1 LKDKISL
8 LCMLF
13 NTLNKLRAMQER
25 SYNADNCIDNPKSV
39 FAVLTIKEKDYLK
52 QNYTC
57 AFYKKGEIIFKEG
70 DKPIGLMSLSEGK
83 VKVFKEGVG
92 GREQIVRMAKP
103 TGFVGYRA
111 LFAEEN
117 HTATAVAIEDTV
129 ACIIDKDCLYKVM
142 RSNPELSISIVKSF
156 ATELGFSNDRT
167 VTLTQKHIRGRLAE
181 SLIFLKDTY
190 EYEDD
195 GKTIKIYL
203 SREDVA
209 NLSNMTTSN
218 AIRTLS
224 TFAQE
229 KVISIDGRKIRIL
242 DLPKLERISEL
253 G

>member
-1 LKDKISL
+1 
-8 LCMLF
+8 MH
-13 NTLNKLRAMQER
+13 ER
-25 SYNADNCIDNPKSV
+25 NYNADDCIDNPKSV
-39 FAVLTIKEKDYLK
+39 FTVLTPKEKEFLK

-70 DKPIGLMSLSEGK
+70 DKPMGLMILAEGK
-83 VKVFKEGVG
+83 AKIFKEGVG

-103 TGFVGYRA
+103 VGFIGYRA

-117 HTATAVAIEDTV
+117 HTATAVAIEDCV
-129 ACIIDKDCLYKVM
+129 SCIVDKESVYRVI
-142 RSNPELSISIVKSF
+142 RSNAELSMSIIASF
-156 ATELGFSNDRT
+156 ASELGFSHDRT

-181 SLIFLKDTY
+181 SLIFLKNTY
-190 EYEDD
+190 GYEDD
-195 GKTIKIYL
+195 GLTIKIYL

-229 KVISIDGRKIRIL
+229 GVISIDGRKIRIL
-242 DLPKLERISEL
+242 DLHKLERISDL

>member
-1 LKDKISL
+1 
-8 LCMLF
+8 
-13 NTLNKLRAMQER
+13 MQER
-25 SYNADNCIDNPKSV
+25 NYNADDCIDNPKSV
-39 FAVLTIKEKDYLK
+39 FTVLTPKEKEFLK

-70 DKPIGLMSLSEGK
+70 DKPMGLMILAEGK
-83 VKVFKEGVG
+83 VKIFKEGVG

-103 TGFVGYRA
+103 IGFIGYRA

-117 HTATAVAIEDTV
+117 HTATAVAIEDCV
-129 ACIIDKDCLYKVM
+129 SCIVDKESVYRVI
-142 RSNPELSISIVKSF
+142 RSNAELSMSIIQSF
-156 ATELGFSNDRT
+156 ATELGFSHART

-181 SLIFLKDTY
+181 SLIFLKNTY
-190 EYEDD
+190 GYEDD

-229 KVISIDGRKIRIL
+229 GVISIDGRKIRIL
-242 DLPKLERISEL
+242 DLHKLERISDL

>member
-1 LKDKISL
+1 
-8 LCMLF
+8 
-13 NTLNKLRAMQER
+13 MQER
-25 SYNADNCIDNPKSV
+25 NYNADDCIDNPKSV
-39 FAVLTIKEKDYLK
+39 LSVLTPKEKEFLK

-70 DKPIGLMSLSEGK
+70 DKPVGLMILAEGK
-83 VKVFKEGVG
+83 VKIFKEGVG

-103 TGFVGYRA
+103 VGFIGYRA

-117 HTATAVAIEDTV
+117 HTATAVAIEDCV
-129 ACIIDKDCLYKVM
+129 SCIVDRESVYRVM
-142 RSNPELSISIVKSF
+142 RSNADLSISIIQSF
-156 ATELGFSNDRT
+156 ASELGFSHDRT

-190 EYEDD
+190 GYEDD

-229 KVISIDGRKIRIL
+229 GVISIDGRKIRIL
-242 DLPKLERISEL
+242 DLSKLERISEL

>member
-1 LKDKISL
+1 
-8 LCMLF
+8 
-13 NTLNKLRAMQER
+13 MQER
-25 SYNADNCIDNPKSV
+25 NYNADDCIDNPKSV
-39 FAVLTIKEKDYLK
+39 FTVLTPKEKEFLK

-70 DKPIGLMSLSEGK
+70 DKPIGLMILAEGK
-83 VKVFKEGVG
+83 VKIFKEGVG

-103 TGFVGYRA
+103 IGFIGYRA

-117 HTATAVAIEDTV
+117 HTATAVAIEDCV
-129 ACIIDKDCLYKVM
+129 SCIVDKESVYRVIS
-142 RSNPELSISIVKSF
+142 SNAELSMSIIQSF
-156 ATELGFSNDRT
+156 ASELGFSHART

-181 SLIFLKDTY
+181 SLIFLKNTY
-190 EYEDD
+190 GYEDD

-229 KVISIDGRKIRIL
+229 GVISIDGRKIRIL
-242 DLPKLERISEL
+242 DLHKLERISDL

>member
-1 LKDKISL
+1 
-8 LCMLF
+8 
-13 NTLNKLRAMQER
+13 MQER
-25 SYNADNCIDNPKSV
+25 NYNADDCIDNPKSV
-39 FAVLTIKEKDYLK
+39 FTVLTPKEKEFLK

-70 DKPIGLMSLSEGK
+70 DKPMGLMILAEGK
-83 VKVFKEGVG
+83 VKIFKEGVG

-103 TGFVGYRA
+103 VGFIGYRA

-117 HTATAVAIEDTV
+117 HTATAVAIEDCV
-129 ACIIDKDCLYKVM
+129 SCIVDKESVFRVM
-142 RSNPELSISIVKSF
+142 RSNAELSMSVIQSF
-156 ATELGFSNDRT
+156 ASELGFSHDRT

-190 EYEDD
+190 GYEDD
-195 GKTIKIYL
+195 QKTIKIYL

-229 KVISIDGRKIRIL
+229 GVISIDGRKIRIL
-242 DLPKLERISEL
+242 DLHKLERISEL